1 MTWWRFFFV
10 LVAALLGLIGVAGL
24 KLIRGCLEGALEDR
38 LGLYFSLVVRSNII
52 TASSAS
58 ERPAL
63 VRLGEPRNVQH
74 RHQSKDFL
82 PKRLLTT
89 KPVDLPADNPRN
101 MSCFILW
108 FLKEAALWGSP
119 ESWWNI
125 HARMFIFLPS
135 YHELCWLA
143 CLRRDDRKALFQQL
157 ACFVL
162 FFCLPKN
169 GCAYPPSEENWL
181 TISDPLVSLS
191 LCFPPWGR
199 SVAGLMKCYISKL
212 VKFWSDLRICRL
224 VRNPL

>member
-1 MTWWRFFFV
+1 MKVFFV

-119 ESWWNI
+119 ESRWNI

-157 ACFVL
+157 VFLFCFVFL
-162 FFCLPKN
+162 FAKEWVGISN
-169 GCAYPPSEENWL
+169 KWRKL
-181 TISDPLVSLS
+181 TNYFRPTCQLEFVLSSSRRVSCGTDKILH
-191 LCFPPWGR
+191 L
-199 SVAGLMKCYISKL
+199 K
-212 VKFWSDLRICRL
+212 ICQVL
-224 VRNPL
+224 IWFMHLWASG